1 MILVKEDRCCKN
13 CVAYEPT
20 KNECRKTPEFVVRQP
35 EDWCLQFITWIEQT
49 HPGAD
54 PLDNWRMQTIFV
66 DEDQK
71 EIDNPLGRD
80 LVITSSGIK

>member
-1 MILVKEDRCCKN
+1 MTIAKEDRCCKN
-13 CVAYEPT
+13 CVAYEPAI
-20 KNECRKTPEFVVRQP
+20 NECRMTPEFISRQP

-54 PLDNWRMQTIFV
+54 PLDNWKAQTMFV

-71 EIDNPLGRD
+71 MAENPLGRE
-80 LVITSSGIK
+80 LVLTSSGIK